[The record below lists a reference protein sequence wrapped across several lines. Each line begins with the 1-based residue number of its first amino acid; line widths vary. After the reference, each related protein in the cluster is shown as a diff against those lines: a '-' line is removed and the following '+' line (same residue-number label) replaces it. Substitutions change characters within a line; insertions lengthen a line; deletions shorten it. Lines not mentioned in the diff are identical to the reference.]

1 MSAKPLDGIR
11 VLSFEIQ
18 VAGPYC
24 TMMLA
29 DQGANVIKVERPEGG
44 DTARG
49 GAPKIKNDKGETQ
62 SGYFLR
68 FNRNKRSVTLNL
80 KSDRGRQVFKE
91 LAKNSDVVVE
101 NFRPGLLD
109 EMGIGYKALAE
120 SNPRLIYACI
130 SGFGSLDGFLGP
142 YSKRPAYDIVAQAM
156 GGLMHTCGAA
166 DGPPTWLGV
175 ALGDDGE
182 VADAAHA
189 GKQQVAGGHEQTES
203 HNQPQKVAA
212 RPRHALHAAQRNQ
225 TGKGQFIDI
234 SMYDTIIGLAE
245 RSVTAYSLTKRVLER
260 GNEPYMAPW
269 GPFFCKDGYVGLIV
283 ATEGDWA
290 KFCQAIERPDLV
302 GKEGTTSGP
311 DRAKNMSGWLGQAI
325 NEWFRGQTKADA
337 TKKLLAAG
345 LPVGPVQNAQEIFD
359 DPHVAAR
366 KLMIDVPDPILG
378 SVKLVGPVAKM
389 SGNTEPITRP
399 APLLGQH
406 NAEVLK
412 EVLGYTDEQIGQ
424 LKSETVI

>member
-1 MSAKPLDGIR
+1 MNRPRKPLDGIT
-11 VLSFEIQ
+11 VLTFELQ

-49 GAPKIKNDKGETQ
+49 GAPKVKNDKGETQ

-68 FNRNKRSVTLNL
+68 FNRNKRSVTINL
-80 KSDRGRQVFKE
+80 KSDQGRQLFKD
-91 LAKNSDVVVE
+91 LASKADVVVE

-109 EMGIGYKALAE
+109 DMGLGYKMLAE
-120 SNPRLIYACI
+120 KNPGLIYACI

-156 GGLMHTCGAA
+156 GGLMNTCGAA
-166 DGPPTWLGV
+166 DGPPTWLGT
-175 ALGDDGE
+175 ALGDIVSGMN
-182 VADAAHA
+182 AAHA
-189 GKQQVAGGHEQTES
+189 ITL
-203 HNQPQKVAA
+203 
-212 RPRHALHAAQRNQ
+212 ALYERTH

-245 RSVTAYSLTKRVLER
+245 RSVTAYSLTKHVLTR
-260 GNEPYMAPW
+260 GREPYMAPW
-269 GPFFCKDGYVGLIV
+269 GPFRCTDGYVGLIV

-290 KFCQAIERPDLV
+290 KFCTAIERPDLV

-311 DRAKNMSGWLGQAI
+311 DRAKNMTGWLGDDI
-325 NEWFRGQTKADA
+325 NKWFATQTKADA

-345 LPVGPVQNAQEIFD
+345 LPVGPVQTAQEIFD
-359 DPHVAAR
+359 DSHVAAR

-378 SVKLVGPVAKM
+378 SVRLVGPVAKM
-389 SGNTEPITRP
+389 SGNPVPITKP

-406 NAEVLK
+406 SAEVLN
-412 EVLGYTDEQIGQ
+412 ELLGYSAEKVAQMKTEG
-424 LKSETVI
+424 VI